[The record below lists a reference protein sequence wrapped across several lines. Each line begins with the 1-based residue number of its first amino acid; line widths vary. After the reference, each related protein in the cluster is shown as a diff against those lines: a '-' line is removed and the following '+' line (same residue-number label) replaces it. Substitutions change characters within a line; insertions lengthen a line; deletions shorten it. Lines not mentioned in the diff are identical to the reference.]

1 MELILRDKLAI
12 DRTHLANERT
22 LLSYLR
28 TSLYLIIF
36 SLVIFSETELLY
48 VSLSSITLSSVIA
61 VVGLFRYNRTKRRI
75 NNLYK

>member
-36 SLVIFSETELLY
+36 SLVIFSETDLLY
-48 VSLSSITLSSVIA
+48 VSFSSITLSGIIA
-61 VVGLFRYNRTKRRI
+61 VVGLFRYYRTKRRI

>member
-48 VSLSSITLSSVIA
+48 VSLSSITLSSVIS

>member
-48 VSLSSITLSSVIA
+48 VSLSSITLSSVIG
-61 VVGLFRYNRTKRRI
+61 VVGLFRYNITKRRI